1 MSILTWSLS
10 SYGPVQR
17 ASNACLWPARPLE
30 ITPGGVHGVTWIC
43 CCCSVGVHGNDAA
56 ALLAYMVSHGYAAAA
71 LLAYMETM
79 LLLCCCVLLLLLL
92 LCC

>member
-1 MSILTWSLS
+1 MSNVDPYLVFVAVM
-10 SYGPVQR
+10 GRCNVR
-17 ASNACLWPARPLE
+17 ATLAC
-30 ITPGGVHGVTWIC
+30 G
-43 CCCSVGVHGNDAA
+43 
-56 ALLAYMVSHGYAAAA
+56 LLGHWKAHQVAYMVSHGYAAAA